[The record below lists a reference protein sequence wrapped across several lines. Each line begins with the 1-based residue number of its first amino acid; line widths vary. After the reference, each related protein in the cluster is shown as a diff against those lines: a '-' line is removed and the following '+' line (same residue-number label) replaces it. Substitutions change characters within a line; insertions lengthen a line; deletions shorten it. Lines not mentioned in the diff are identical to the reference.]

1 MLVFML
7 KNKFF
12 SNFYAK
18 KIKYVNIFF
27 ITLFF
32 FVFIGVAYL
41 ALTTPTYKASS
52 YVREPML
59 KDIQELNKKDFE
71 QKIESDK
78 EITSAVVFERFLSN
92 FQSIGVQQNFYY
104 KNELCRIYDNDNKNC
119 VKHFEVQFSPALIIE
134 KKSKIDPKS
143 YLVLTFELQYENP
156 YFVSKILN
164 DYVDFVIE
172 ITKNELSEEVVQDAK
187 NQAFLINEQIIS
199 KRGMALQRR
208 EDRIRSLEENII
220 IAKNIGIEK
229 AQINQSDNK
238 LNMEYNRGYLALE
251 AELEVLKKRESDEPF
266 IEGLRILQERVFF
279 LNNIDINL
287 DKISVVRIDQSAIE
301 PYEAIKPNKKIT
313 IFLFLL
319 SGLFLFYFTLLVKKM
334 LLMRLN

>member
-1 MLVFML
+1 ML
-7 KNKFF
+7 KNNFLSSFF
-12 SNFYAK
+12 ARK
-18 KIKYVNIFF
+18 RKYIIVFF
-27 ITLFF
+27 ITIFF
-32 FVFIGVAYL
+32 SVFTGAAYL

-78 EITSAVVFERFLSN
+78 EITSTVAFERFLSN

-119 VKHFEVQFSPALIIE
+119 AKHFEVHFSPALIIE
-134 KKSKIDPKS
+134 KRSKIDPKP
-143 YLVLTFELQYENP
+143 YQTLTFELKNDKP
-156 YFVSKILN
+156 YTVAKILN
-164 DYVDFVIE
+164 DYVSYVVE
-172 ITKNELSEEVVQDAK
+172 ITKNELVEEVKYDAK
-187 NQAFLINEQIIS
+187 NQAFLINEQIKS
-199 KRGMALQRR
+199 KKDIALHRR
-208 EDRIRSLEENII
+208 EDRIKSLQENIS
-220 IAKNIGIEK
+220 IAKSLGIEK

-238 LNMEYNRGYLALE
+238 LNMDYNRGYLGLQ
-251 AELEVLKKRESDEPF
+251 AELEVLEKRESDESF
-266 IEGLRILQERVFF
+266 IEGLRTLQERVFF

-319 SGLFLFYFTLLVKKM
+319 LGFFLFSFTLLVKKM
-334 LLMRLN
+334 LSMRLN